1 MSLILFKKMASKFK
15 IHVIR
20 PIRNF
25 IVYHFIHSILFIG
38 PLMPRPLLLA
48 WHGFL
53 GRSVFFIAR
62 NLRRST
68 LSNLKIAFGPE
79 KSKKE
84 LKKIGSDLLS
94 NLSKTVTD
102 YALFWRYK
110 DREQFSKYF
119 SIEGEENLINALKK
133 GKGAICLVPH
143 TTGWEFS
150 AIMPPILGY
159 TTFAVSSKIHNPAL
173 NKLMIE
179 LRQSRGMRNIT
190 RDHCFDKLVEGLGNG
205 ECLILM
211 IDQDG
216 VVIKG
221 EFLSFFGK
229 RAYTPV
235 GSSRLA
241 METDAP
247 VVPMYTVRT
256 VNNNYLFKILPE
268 IPFDSTGNTARDI
281 TENTQK
287 HNDAIEAIVRQYPD
301 QWLWIHDRWAT
312 TPESLKTYLEER
324 KRYKEQLNKIAK

>member
-1 MSLILFKKMASKFK
+1 
-15 IHVIR
+15 
-20 PIRNF
+20 
-25 IVYHFIHSILFIG
+25 
-38 PLMPRPLLLA
+38 MPRGILLA
-48 WHGFL
+48 WHSFL
-53 GRSVFFIAR
+53 GRTIFFMAR
-62 NLRRST
+62 SLRQST
-68 LSNLKIAFGPE
+68 LANLKIAFGSE
-79 KSKKE
+79 KNDAE
-84 LKKIGSDLLS
+84 LKKIGSDLFS

-102 YALFWRYK
+102 YALLWRLK
-110 DREQFSKYF
+110 SREEFAKYF
-119 SIEGEENLINALKK
+119 SFEGEENLVNALKK

-190 RDHCFDKLVEGLGNG
+190 RDHCFDKLVEGLDNG

-229 RAYTPV
+229 IAYTPV

-241 METDAP
+241 LETGAP

-256 VNNNYLFKILPE
+256 ENNKYLFKILPE
-268 IPFDSTGNTARDI
+268 IPFEKTGDTARDI
-281 TENTQK
+281 TQNTQN

-312 TPESLKTYLEER
+312 TPESLQAYLEER
-324 KRYKEQLNKIAK
+324 RRYKEQLSQATK